1 MDWTQAKLVG
11 LVAIGGAFGSA
22 VRYTAS
28 GALTRGDFP
37 WGTFF
42 VNLTGSFLLA
52 LLFFLAMGRGF
63 ISSDLRALVF
73 IGVFGGYT
81 TMSTFSLETV
91 TLLTEGQLGW
101 AAANIFLNAGLCLV
115 GAYLGRAVGMLLGGA

>member
-1 MDWTQAKLVG
+1 MDWTQAKLFG
-11 LVAIGGAFGSA
+11 LVAIGGAFGSV
-22 VRYTAS
+22 VRYVAS
-28 GALTRGDFP
+28 GYLTRGDFP

-63 ISSDLRALVF
+63 ITSELRALVF
-73 IGVFGGYT
+73 VGVFGGYT

-91 TLLTEGQLGW
+91 SLLTEGQLAW
-101 AAANIFLNAGLCLV
+101 ATGNIFLNAGLCVV
-115 GAYLGRAVGMLLGGA
+115 GAYLGRAVGILLGGA

>member
-11 LVAIGGAFGSA
+11 LVAIGGAFGSV
-22 VRYTAS
+22 VRYVAA
-28 GALTRGDFP
+28 GYLTQGDFP

-42 VNLTGSFLLA
+42 VNVTGSFLLA
-52 LLFFLAMGRGF
+52 VLFFLAMGRGF
-63 ISSDLRALVF
+63 ITSDLRALVF

-91 TLLTEGQLGW
+91 ALLTEGQIAW
-101 AAANIFLNAGLCLV
+101 AAGNIFVNAGLCV
-115 GAYLGRAVGMLLGGA
+115 IGAYLGRTVGMLLGGA